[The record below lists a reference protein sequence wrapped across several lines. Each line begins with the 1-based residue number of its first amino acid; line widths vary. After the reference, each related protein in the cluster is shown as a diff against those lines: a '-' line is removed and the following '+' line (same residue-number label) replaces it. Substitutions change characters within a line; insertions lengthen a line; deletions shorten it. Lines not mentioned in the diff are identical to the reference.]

1 MKRHM
6 LLFSNLIIIV
16 SIVIGFIGIVYK
28 DKMAY
33 QDLAENHLENVL
45 SLADND
51 ISNHIEDSMTKPVL
65 VSKTMAND
73 EFLKG
78 WLLREPENA
87 GNDAFLKQL
96 YSYLNAYKKK
106 YGYTTVFCVSAQTGN
121 YYYQGGLN
129 KTISKNDAHDIWYYN
144 FTESGHEYDL
154 EVDTNETKGN
164 FITLFVNFRVE
175 SGDGRLLGVIGVG
188 LQISTLE
195 DTIRSYERNYGLSVF
210 IINAGGSPNSFTGD
224 TDIFINEDDLA
235 KRTKIEIQLDKQE
248 DPRMQW
254 YSSDN
259 ERKCLITKY
268 DKTLSWYLIL
278 EMNTSSI
285 SRVFEERVI
294 SNVLFMFIV
303 LIACITVT
311 TVVFINYNQ
320 RIIELENTDE
330 LTGLPNRKQFSKRYP
345 VLIRKNRERRKTL
358 FMFDIDRFKDINDKY
373 GHLFGNII
381 LKMVGENLRSTIDG
395 YGIAARWGGDEFV
408 GILSVEPNEAKK
420 ILERFMDS
428 LKNEDKDECYRVT
441 VSVGF
446 FEVDGKLSMEQMI
459 KKVDEAMYR
468 SKEGGRNRM
477 SNI

>member
-1 MKRHM
+1 M
-6 LLFSNLIIIV
+6 
-16 SIVIGFIGIVYK
+16 
-28 DKMAY
+28 
-33 QDLAENHLENVL
+33 ENVL

-78 WLLREPENA
+78 WLLQEPENA

-96 YSYLNAYKKK
+96 YSYLNAYKEK

-235 KRTKIEIQLDKQE
+235 NRTKIEI
-248 DPRMQW
+248 
-254 YSSDN
+254 
-259 ERKCLITKY
+259 
-268 DKTLSWYLIL
+268 
-278 EMNTSSI
+278 
-285 SRVFEERVI
+285 
-294 SNVLFMFIV
+294 
-303 LIACITVT
+303 
-311 TVVFINYNQ
+311 
-320 RIIELENTDE
+320 
-330 LTGLPNRKQFSKRYP
+330 
-345 VLIRKNRERRKTL
+345 
-358 FMFDIDRFKDINDKY
+358 
-373 GHLFGNII
+373 
-381 LKMVGENLRSTIDG
+381 
-395 YGIAARWGGDEFV
+395 
-408 GILSVEPNEAKK
+408 
-420 ILERFMDS
+420 
-428 LKNEDKDECYRVT
+428 
-441 VSVGF
+441 
-446 FEVDGKLSMEQMI
+446 
-459 KKVDEAMYR
+459 
-468 SKEGGRNRM
+468 
-477 SNI
+477 